1 MRHMSYDDLLT
12 GRYSSLGQV
21 YFVTT
26 VTAGRV
32 PIFSDF
38 KSARLVIREMQQVH
52 VALLVNS
59 LAWVL
64 MPDHLHWLFQLG
76 DTGAL
81 AQVMHRF
88 KGRSARALN
97 AMNSGNSRIWQ
108 NGYHDHALRKE
119 EDVRGV
125 ARYLAANPLR
135 SGLVAQIGDYS
146 HWDAAWL

>member
-1 MRHMSYDDLLT
+1 MSYDDLLT
-12 GRYSSLGQV
+12 GRYSSPGQV

-38 KSARLVIREMQQVH
+38 KSARLVICEMQQVH
-52 VALLVNS
+52 VARLVNS

-76 DTGAL
+76 EAGTL
-81 AQVMHRF
+81 ARVMQRF
-88 KGRSARALN
+88 KGRSARVLN
-97 AMNSGNSRIWQ
+97 AMNPGKTSVWQ
-108 NGYHDHALRKE
+108 NGYHDHALRQE

-135 SGLVAQIGDYS
+135 AGLVAQIGDYS